1 MGFILNLKNDLK
13 EKYISALIRRN
24 TMLTPARIESLKN
37 LAHRIDEEGI
47 PGDFIE
53 CGVYKG
59 GSAALVMRVATRSR
73 FQRNAWLFDVF
84 QGMPPATS
92 LDGPDAVNW
101 VGNLRSSP
109 EKVSRLLR
117 RVGVDMTRVHI
128 VPGLFQET
136 FPTVRLQ
143 QIAFLNIDA
152 DWYESVKLCLEKF
165 YDVVAPG
172 GFVSFDDYGA
182 WPGCRLAVDEFFER
196 RRLPYKLVPVDP
208 EACWFQKR

>member
-1 MGFILNLKNDLK
+1 MGFILNLKKDLR
-13 EKYISALIRRN
+13 EKYISALIRRK
-24 TMLTPARIESLKN
+24 TMLTPARIESLKD

-47 PGDFIE
+47 PGDFVE

-59 GSAALVMRVATRSR
+59 GSAALVARVATRSS

-92 LDGPDAVNW
+92 ADGPEAVDW
-101 VGNLRSSP
+101 EGGLLSSP

-117 RVGVDMTRVHI
+117 RVGVDMDRVHI
-128 VPGLFQET
+128 VPGLFQDT
-136 FPTVRLQ
+136 FPTVHIQ

-152 DWYESVKLCLEKF
+152 DWYESVKLCLETF
-165 YDVVAPG
+165 YDAVAPG
-172 GFVSFDDYGA
+172 GFVSLDDYGV

-196 RRLPYKLVPVDP
+196 RGLSHKLVRVDQ
-208 EACWFQKR
+208 EAYWFQKR

>member
-13 EKYISALIRRN
+13 EKYISALIRRK
-24 TMLTPARIESLKN
+24 TMLTPPRIESLKN

-47 PGDFIE
+47 PGDFVE
-53 CGVYKG
+53 CGVYRG
-59 GSAALVMRVATRSR
+59 GSAALVAQVATRSR

-109 EKVSRLLR
+109 EKVGRLLR
-117 RVGVDMTRVHI
+117 RVGVDMDRVHI
-128 VPGLFQET
+128 VPGLFQDT
-136 FPTVRLQ
+136 FPTVHLK

-165 YDVVAPG
+165 YDAVAPG

>member
-1 MGFILNLKNDLK
+1 MSFILNLKNDLK
-13 EKYISALIRRN
+13 EKYISALIRRK
-24 TMLTPARIESLKN
+24 TMLTPPRIESLKD
-37 LAHRIDEEGI
+37 LAQRIDEEGI
-47 PGDFIE
+47 PGDVVE
-53 CGVYKG
+53 CGVYRG
-59 GSAALVMRVATRSR
+59 GSAALVARVATRSR
-73 FQRNAWLFDVF
+73 FQRHAWLFDVF

-92 LDGPDAVNW
+92 VDGPDAGNW

-128 VPGLFQET
+128 VPGLFQNT
-136 FPTVRLQ
+136 FPTVNLQ
-143 QIAFLNIDA
+143 RIAFLNIDA
-152 DWYESVKLCLEKF
+152 DWYESVKLCLETF
-165 YDVVAPG
+165 YDAVAPG

-196 RRLPYKLVPVDP
+196 RRLPYKLVRVDA